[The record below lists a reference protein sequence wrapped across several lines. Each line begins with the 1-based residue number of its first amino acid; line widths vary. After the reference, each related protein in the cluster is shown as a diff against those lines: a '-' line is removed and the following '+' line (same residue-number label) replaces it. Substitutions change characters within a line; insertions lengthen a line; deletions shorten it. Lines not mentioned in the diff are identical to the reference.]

1 LNEYNLYIEMSNGL
15 KKSFEITHNQLL
27 EFQMLIKNEENSKG
41 IEWFSLGTTE
51 IRLAHVSIYRYN
63 SI

>member
-1 LNEYNLYIEMSNGL
+1 MSNGL